1 MTVVPRLL
9 AVNADLRLIDT
20 INVVTEYPD
29 GLTAKGMIRC
39 RPTPRSIH
47 EWVKPTRTRG

>member
-20 INVVTEYPD
+20 INVVTEYPERAD
-29 GLTAKGMIRC
+29 DAG
-39 RPTPRSIH
+39 
-47 EWVKPTRTRG
+47 